1 MTQSN
6 EEIKTEGIKTIL
18 KALDQV
24 WHEVSHAPKDRT
36 NDHFHYDY
44 TSEQGVLKVLRPAM
58 LKAGL
63 LLIPSG
69 KDVSPI
75 DENGNTFVTVDYT
88 LAHKDGHIW
97 PEKITGF
104 GCGNDRAGNGK
115 VGDKGLYKALT
126 GANKYLLFKLFQIA
140 TGDDP
145 ENNSDSDEDAT
156 TTTVPT
162 TTSNP
167 EGNGNHVDQY
177 TNTCPKCSKMAII
190 ASKYDQ
196 GGFYCFPA
204 KGGCGAKF
212 ENGAALRSDQKD
224 IPIGEP
230 PANDKTV
237 SEAQIKLL
245 HVRREKAGWTE
256 QELKD
261 LLQGSFAIDSAKEIP
276 AEKFSEVL
284 EYVNND

>member
-1 MTQSN
+1 
-6 EEIKTEGIKTIL
+6 
-18 KALDQV
+18 
-24 WHEVSHAPKDRT
+24 
-36 NDHFHYDY
+36 
-44 TSEQGVLKVLRPAM
+44 M

-75 DENGNTFVTVDYT
+75 DNYGNTFVTVDYT
-88 LAHKDGHIW
+88 LAHKDGHVW

-104 GCGNDRAGNGK
+104 GCGNDRAKNDK

-145 ENNSDSDEDAT
+145 EDNSGHDEDAT
-156 TTTVPT
+156 TTTTVITPT
-162 TTSNP
+162 KKEST
-167 EGNGNHVDQY
+167 EHHVDQY
-177 TNTCPKCSKMAII
+177 TNECPKCGKAAII
-190 ASKYDQ
+190 ASKFDD
-196 GGFYCFPA
+196 GGFYCFP
-204 KGGCGAKF
+204 KKNGCGAKF
-212 ENGAALRSDQKD
+212 ENGAALKLDQKD

-237 SEAQIKLL
+237 SAAQIKLL

-256 QELKD
+256 QELDD
-261 LLQGSFAIDSAKEIP
+261 LLEGSFGYKSVHDIP